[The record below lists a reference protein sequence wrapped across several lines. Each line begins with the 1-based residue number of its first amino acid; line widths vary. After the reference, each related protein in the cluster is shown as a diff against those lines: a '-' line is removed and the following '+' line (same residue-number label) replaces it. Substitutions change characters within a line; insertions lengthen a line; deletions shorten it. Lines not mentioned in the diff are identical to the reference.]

1 MATISGSILGRI
13 PLFPSLP
20 DLSWQQGRG
29 PAGYMEGLGFR
40 KNSEMLRWEGALVG
54 VILPIS
60 DRLVGGGKKM
70 CSVLGR
76 AELG

>member
-1 MATISGSILGRI
+1 
-13 PLFPSLP
+13 
-20 DLSWQQGRG
+20 
-29 PAGYMEGLGFR
+29 MEGLGFR

-60 DRLVGGGKKM
+60 DRLGGGGKKM